1 VRVKKD
7 RPPVAV
13 AFSGGK
19 DSTAA
24 LLLLREQEHEVRALT
39 MRLGL
44 PGEEE
49 KLGRIESLARA
60 LGASWEVVDVRAAFQ
75 EKVLDY
81 FLRAYRSGLTPNPC
95 VQCNRCL
102 KFGLLLDEM
111 KKNAPDGLFAT
122 GHYADKA
129 RAGERWFLR
138 EPLDRVKSQVYFLA
152 AIDPAALARALFP
165 LAGMTAA
172 QVRRRVAGLPLANVR
187 ESQDV
192 CFLQGEDLAGF
203 LARHVPN
210 GFQAGDFLDIGGQTI
225 GRHDGALHFTVG
237 QRRGTGHAAGRRLYV
252 VSRDLAGNTVTLGDE
267 IDLFSD
273 SLTAANPIFWRPL
286 HAGEELSVK
295 VRYQLRGH
303 AAVISEAGAT
313 GIRALFKEPV
323 RAVTPGQLAVFYDG
337 DFVVAAGEIAEA

>member
-1 VRVKKD
+1 
-7 RPPVAV
+7 V

-24 LLLLREQEHEVRALT
+24 LLLLREQGHEVRALT

-49 KLGRIESLARA
+49 KLGRIEVLAR
-60 LGASWEVVDVRAAFQ
+60 
-75 EKVLDY
+75 VLDVPWQAVDLRRPFREQVLGY
-81 FLRAYRSGLTPNPC
+81 FIDAYRAGRTPNPC
-95 VQCNRCL
+95 VQCNRHL

-111 KKNAPDGLFAT
+111 KKSAPNGLFAT
-122 GHYADKA
+122 GHYADKV
-129 RAGERWFLR
+129 RVGGRWFLR

-152 AIDPAALARALFP
+152 AIDPVVLERALFP
-165 LAGMTAA
+165 LAGMIVD
-172 QVRRRVAGLPLANVR
+172 QVRRRVTGLPLANAR

-192 CFLQGEDLAGF
+192 CFLQGENLAGF
-203 LARHVPN
+203 LARHIP
-210 GFQAGDFLDIGGQTI
+210 GGSHPGDFLDTGGETI

-252 VSRDLAGNTVTLGDE
+252 VNRDLAGNTVTLGDGQ
-267 IDLFSD
+267 DLLSS
-273 SLTAANPIFWRPL
+273 SLAVTGPVFWRPL
-286 HAGEELSVK
+286 RAGEKLTVK

-303 AAVISEAGAT
+303 EAEIREVG
-313 GIRALFKEPV
+313 GERIRAGFAKPV

-337 DFVVAAGEIAEA
+337 DIVVAAGEIAAI